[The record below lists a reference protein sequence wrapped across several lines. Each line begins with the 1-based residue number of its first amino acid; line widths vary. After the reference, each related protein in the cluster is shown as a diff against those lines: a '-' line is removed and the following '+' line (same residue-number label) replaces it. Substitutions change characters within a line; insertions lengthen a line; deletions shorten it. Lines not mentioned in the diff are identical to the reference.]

1 MRNRTYGG
9 VRGRKTKVGR
19 KLLRFPPTR
28 LPLSPPSV
36 SSFPISSKKHAL
48 LFCFVSD
55 LYYLCSINQYTQLL
69 QYQKYTQMRVLI
81 VNTSEKTGGAAVAA
95 NRLMDAL
102 NNNGV
107 KAKML
112 VRDKETEDITVVSL
126 PRSLRL
132 QWNFLWERWCVFW
145 HLHFSRQRLW
155 EVDMATSGTDITRLR
170 EFQEAD
176 VIHLSWINQ
185 GMLSLK
191 NIRKIIRSGKP
202 VVWTMHDLWP
212 ATGICHY
219 ARGCNRYASACGNC
233 PLLPNK
239 GSKNDLSA
247 KIFRRKKEL
256 YHRGAI
262 SFVTCSRWLEK
273 QAKGSG
279 LFVGQRITNIPNPI
293 DTHMFCPQ
301 DQAEARLRAGLPA
314 DKHIILFVSQRVTD
328 ERKGMRYFIEAIDR
342 LVARYPEMKENTA
355 IAILGGHSEE
365 VNLTLPSYSLGYVS
379 DEKQIVAIYNSADAF
394 VLPSLEDNLPNTIM
408 ESMACGVPSIGFR
421 VGGIPEMIDHQQNG
435 YVANYRDTEDLAS
448 GIHWVLE
455 EADRAALKQACLQK
469 VAQNYSQHAVALKY
483 IEVYN
488 EAMAYKNYKL

>member
-1 MRNRTYGG
+1 MPQLVESCGMFF
-9 VRGRKTKVGR
+9 
-19 KLLRFPPTR
+19 LCPF
-28 LPLSPPSV
+28 LPLP
-36 SSFPISSKKHAL
+36 FPLFRFLRKKHAL

-155 EVDMATSGTDITRLR
+155 EVDMATSGTDITKLR

-279 LFVGQRITNIPNPI
+279 PFVGQRITNIPNPI
-293 DTHMFCPQ
+293 DTHVFCPQ